1 MLCNICRII
10 HGNSFI
16 GTIPKELGAL
26 KFLRVLDL
34 GGNML
39 SGPIPP
45 EIGNL
50 TSIVKMSVDIMD
62 MINVSSGRSK
72 ISLKFSYLSSCV
84 VTETS
89 GLMGW
94 LGGCLLSLVIWIF
107 LRNYGWTGISLKE
120 LFLVVMVHRLLPTW
134 MDCKYIVRINI
145 FDLVSIPPYVCW
157 SKPQYLSTANICV
170 LGKFS
175 QP

>member
-1 MLCNICRII
+1 
-10 HGNSFI
+10 
-16 GTIPKELGAL
+16 
-26 KFLRVLDL
+26 
-34 GGNML
+34 
-39 SGPIPP
+39 
-45 EIGNL
+45 
-50 TSIVKMSVDIMD
+50 MD

-72 ISLKFSYLSSCV
+72 ISLKFSYLSSCI

-94 LGGCLLSLVIWIF
+94 LGGCLLSLVIWIT

-145 FDLVSIPPYVCW
+145 FSLVSLFHPMLAQAKHSIFLQITFGFWASLASLRLIPFVLKFLLYYW
-157 SKPQYLSTANICV
+157 DTGLSQMEILQVYAV
-170 LGKFS
+170 HLS
-175 QP
+175 